1 MIGSFV
7 KRPATTIMF
16 VLFFVILGLVS
27 FIEINVEQS
36 PRIDLPLVV
45 VNVVYP
51 GASPLEIETQAIK
64 KIEDS
69 VVEISEIK
77 KIESRSFESAG
88 YVMVEFYL
96 TADVNNKLIEVKDKV
111 EAILN
116 ELPDDMDRPIVQ
128 KVDPF
133 SQPVVDL
140 ILTSKTHSPTELY
153 EFADVKLKNQFSKI
167 TGVGQVDIFGG
178 RERQIRVELF
188 PDLMKQYFISI
199 DKVIEQMKSRN
210 LTVPAGSIDRSRT
223 TVDVR
228 FEGEFESIEEIAN
241 LRLTTSD
248 GNSFPLS
255 QIARVYDGASDK
267 DTGARFNGQNV
278 VSLSVKKIADG
289 NDIRVASGVRKLL
302 PQVKSILEDGMS
314 LEIALDRS
322 EVISRETQNT
332 FNSVLLGIILTIFV
346 LLFFTGDWRVT
357 VISAI
362 VIPTSIVSAMFGM
375 EKSGFTIN
383 FITLLAIATSLGT
396 LIANAI
402 VIIESI
408 LEYLDR
414 GDSPVKAAVDGTKA
428 VVVPV
433 LAAGGTNLVVF
444 TPIAF
449 MGGLI
454 GQFMLQFGMTVVY
467 ATIFSLIASFSL
479 TPMLCALLLRPKNKE
494 AKKNWLVQTSEKFV
508 NFLLAEYKLFFDTIF
523 RFPKTSI
530 IVVVILFIGAFTVV
544 PYVGNEFIPTSDRDR
559 LEVVLTMPLGTRV
572 EESEEVAK
580 QVEVLFK
587 GMPEVESVL
596 TILGQDGEQN
606 ASVIAIL
613 VPGAERSRADTDL
626 IEIITPKL
634 ARIPNAEVEIKR
646 GDGGGGRASGDIS
659 INISGNNYDE
669 MVSLSQ
675 KVMKVMKDSGYF
687 RSVTSSYK
695 TPKEEMKFFP
705 NASKI
710 EKYGLTSAQIGSIF
724 RSSIYGD
731 DTNIFRENG
740 EEYDIVV
747 KVADEYINSTDSMKD
762 LFIIS
767 NTGLVPV
774 TELGDFKMASS
785 VPTILRRDRHRVIQ
799 LNGFLAKSTAGVVQS
814 DLTKEIDKLSFN
826 EGASYVFV
834 GNAESQEE
842 SGQEIM
848 KAFLLAIILTYM
860 ILAAIMN
867 SFVHPF
873 TIATSII
880 TSFSGVFLILFFLD
894 FSINIASMLGFVMLV
909 GLAVNNAILILEE
922 VEVAIEKNPNIPI
935 HDALWLGIKIKF
947 RAVLMTSV
955 AIVFGALPQLWD
967 TNLAKAAMGA
977 VIVGGVLASIFF
989 TFFLTPQTYFYLE
1002 RLRRWVARKVGS
1014 KPSNEK
1020 EQESLNAK
1028 TYSPD
1033 VLT

>member
-1 MIGSFV
+1 MIESFV
-7 KRPATTIMF
+7 RRPATTIMF

-27 FIEINVEQS
+27 FLELNVEQS
-36 PRIDLPLVV
+36 PRIDLPIVV

-64 KIEDS
+64 KVEDS

-88 YVMVEFYL
+88 YVIIEFYL

-116 ELPDDMDRPIVQ
+116 DLPKDMDRPIVQ

-140 ILTSKTHSPTELY
+140 ILTSKSHNPTELF
-153 EFADVKLKNQFSKI
+153 EFADTKLKNQFSKI

-188 PDLMKQYFISI
+188 PDLMKQNFISI

-210 LTVPAGSIDRSRT
+210 LTVPAGSIDRSQT
-223 TVDVR
+223 TVDIR
-228 FEGEFESIEEIAN
+228 FEGEFETIQEIAN
-241 LRLTTSD
+241 LRLSTSD

-255 QIARVYDGASDK
+255 AIARVYDGASDK
-267 DTGARFNGQNV
+267 DTGARFKGQNV

-289 NDIRVASGVRKLL
+289 NDIRVAEGVHKLL
-302 PQVKSILEDGMS
+302 PKVREILDEGMT
-314 LEIALDRS
+314 LEVALDRS
-322 EVISRETQNT
+322 QVISRETQNT
-332 FNSVLLGIILTIFV
+332 FDSVILGIVLTVLV

-357 VISAI
+357 VISSI

-402 VIIESI
+402 VIIESV
-408 LEYLDR
+408 LER
-414 GDSPVKAAVDGTKA
+414 MERRESPVRAAVNGTKA

-479 TPMLCALLLRPKNKE
+479 TPMLCALLLKPKNKDS
-494 AKKNWLVQTSEKFV
+494 KKVWLVRVSEKFV
-508 NFLLAEYKLFFDTIF
+508 NFLLTEYKLFFNALF

-530 IVVVILFIGAFTVV
+530 LVVLTLFVGAFTVI
-544 PYVGNEFIPTSDRDR
+544 PYVGNEFIPTSDQDR
-559 LEVVLTMPLGTRV
+559 LEVVLTLPLGTRV
-572 EESEEVAK
+572 EETEEVAK
-580 QVEVLFK
+580 QVEALFK

-596 TILGQDGEQN
+596 SILGQDGEQN
-606 ASVIAIL
+606 ASVVAIL
-613 VPGAERSRADTDL
+613 TPAATRNRADTD
-626 IEIITPKL
+626 IIQEITPKL
-634 ARIPNAEVEIKR
+634 ARIPNAESEIKR
-646 GDGGGGRASGDIS
+646 GSGGGGRANGDIT
-659 INISGNNYDE
+659 INVTGSDYDQ
-669 MVSLSQ
+669 MIALS
-675 KVMKVMKDSGYF
+675 KDVMKLMRSSGYF
-687 RSVTSSYK
+687 RSVVSSYK

-705 NASKI
+705 DASSM
-710 EKYGLTSAQIGSIF
+710 EKYGLNSAQVGNVF

-747 KVADEYINSTDSMKD
+747 KVADEYVDSTDSMKD

-774 TELGDFKMASS
+774 TELGEFKIASS

-799 LNGFLAKSTAGVVQS
+799 LNGFLAKSTAGVVQAE
-814 DLTKEIDKLSFN
+814 LTKELDKLSFN
-826 EGASYVFV
+826 ESASYAFV

-842 SGQEIM
+842 SGREIM
-848 KAFLLAIILTYM
+848 KAFLLAVILTYM

-922 VEVAIEKNPNIPI
+922 VQINLDKDPNLPI
-935 HDALWLGIKIKF
+935 HDGLWLGIKTKF
-947 RAVLMTSV
+947 RAVLMTSI
-955 AIVFGALPQLWD
+955 AIIFGALPQLWSP
-967 TNLAKAAMGA
+967 NLAKASMGS
-977 VIVGGVLASIFF
+977 VIIGGVLASIFF

-1002 RLRRWVARKVGS
+1002 RMRKWVSRKFGS
-1014 KPSNEK
+1014 TPIEVRSH
-1020 EQESLNAK
+1020 
-1028 TYSPD
+1028 
-1033 VLT
+1033 